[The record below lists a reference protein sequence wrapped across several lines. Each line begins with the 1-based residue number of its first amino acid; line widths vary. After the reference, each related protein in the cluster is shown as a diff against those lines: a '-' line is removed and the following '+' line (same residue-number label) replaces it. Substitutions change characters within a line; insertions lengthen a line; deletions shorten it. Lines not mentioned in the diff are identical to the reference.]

1 MGIRRRI
8 RVQAVGLRMGSRCMS
23 GNGRLLVESLL
34 DTDVDVGA
42 HHNDDYVLRG
52 ITAPFDNR

>member
-1 MGIRRRI
+1 M
-8 RVQAVGLRMGSRCMS
+8 QAVGLRMGSRCMS